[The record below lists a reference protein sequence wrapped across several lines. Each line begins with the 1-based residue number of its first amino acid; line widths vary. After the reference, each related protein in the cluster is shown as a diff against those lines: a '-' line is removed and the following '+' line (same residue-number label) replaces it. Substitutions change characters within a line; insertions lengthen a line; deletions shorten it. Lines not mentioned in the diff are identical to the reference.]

1 MPSTSSGRHHG
12 DPWSTIATESTEFHL
27 QAGATQDS
35 IATVLTNI
43 EPVKYDRI
51 VIANIDSTNV
61 GRLVTALNSQAA
73 VTVQKRQQGVAPSAD
88 TNANAIT
95 LATGQNAPKLQPRV
109 AQLAHPHRAVAAQ
122 TAAAPSSVTVW
133 SAVA

>member
-1 MPSTSSGRHHG
+1 M
-12 DPWSTIATESTEFHL
+12 
-27 QAGATQDS
+27 
-35 IATVLTNI
+35 LTNI

-95 LATGQNAPKLQPRV
+95 LATGQNAPKLQLVWHYNSRIPIW
-109 AQLAHPHRAVAAQ
+109 AVAAQ
-122 TAAAPSSVTVW
+122 TAAARLIGDGVVGGRVIGEATDPAANLDGASCGT
-133 SAVA
+133 